1 MKKIILAILFASFFL
16 ISARAASFDCEKTST
31 NIEKLVCSD
40 IVLSK
45 LDETL
50 STLYQQSIEQS
61 DDKQHAIGEQKIWLR
76 TVRNVCPDSLCLR
89 NSYDARINVLNER
102 LKLTAYVESSYFL
115 DTPERSIDEMMAGCF
130 ADITCSAQAE
140 VFVPAYSKASNI
152 PEADLRATLRDCLAT
167 QGSMNECV
175 GYEQYVIS
183 REMSEALRLATQDI
197 SSTCRSA
204 VGRQQVKWK
213 KKTWDACYK
222 KAYSD
227 FGQGTALGGVA
238 MSCNT
243 EHIIE
248 RVKSFQLVGTCSP
261 CSKCLEI
268 P

>member
-1 MKKIILAILFASFFL
+1 LIRQVESVVGCLNDRNQKPRPSTLGTTENYGVKIDRQKTAHCGHSLELVNYDIRLGKMKQIILAILFASFFL

-152 PEADLRATLRDCLAT
+152 PEAYLRATLRDCLAT

-175 GYEQYVIS
+175 GYEQYGYIFNVPERS
-183 REMSEALRLATQDI
+183 WAAT
-197 SSTCRSA
+197 S
-204 VGRQQVKWK
+204 
-213 KKTWDACYK
+213 
-222 KAYSD
+222 
-227 FGQGTALGGVA
+227 
-238 MSCNT
+238 
-243 EHIIE
+243 
-248 RVKSFQLVGTCSP
+248 
-261 CSKCLEI
+261 
-268 P
+268 